1 MQSQILIVEDQAMV
15 QDVLCSFL
23 RQREDFHPTG
33 CKTKSEALALIAENG
48 AYDLTLVDL
57 KLPDASTVQDHAEI
71 VSASDGNPVALLSA
85 NARREDVSIALKM
98 GMKGYLSKRMPA
110 NELLEAVQTLLD
122 GESYLPKTDE
132 NTFAMRETD
141 ILMDSLSDL
150 EKEILGLMKLG
161 LSNAEISGELKI
173 RTNHIAKSV
182 TDIYRKI
189 GVRTRLQAVTLA
201 HI

>member
-141 ILMDSLSDL
+141 ILMDSLSNL

-189 GVRTRLQAVTLA
+189 GVRTRLQAVTLV

>member
-1 MQSQILIVEDQAMV
+1 MV
-15 QDVLCSFL
+15 QDVLCFFL

-48 AYDLTLVDL
+48 PYDLTLVDL
-57 KLPDASTVQDHAEI
+57 KLPDANTVQDHAEI

-110 NELLEAVQTLLD
+110 NEFLKAVQTLLD
-122 GESYLPKTDE
+122 GESYLPKIDK
-132 NTFAMRETD
+132 NTFVIRETD

-161 LSNAEISGELKI
+161 LSNAGISGELKI

>member
-1 MQSQILIVEDQAMV
+1 
-15 QDVLCSFL
+15 
-23 RQREDFHPTG
+23 
-33 CKTKSEALALIAENG
+33 
-48 AYDLTLVDL
+48 
-57 KLPDASTVQDHAEI
+57 
-71 VSASDGNPVALLSA
+71 
-85 NARREDVSIALKM
+85 
-98 GMKGYLSKRMPA
+98 MKGYLSKRIPA

-182 TDIYRKI
+182 TDIYRKF

>member
-85 NARREDVSIALKM
+85 NARREDVSIALKI
-98 GMKGYLSKRMPA
+98 GIKGYLSKRMPA

>member
-85 NARREDVSIALKM
+85 NARREDVSIALKI

>member
-189 GVRTRLQAVTLA
+189 GVRTRLQAVTLV

>member
-1 MQSQILIVEDQAMV
+1 MQSEILIVEDQAMV
-15 QDVLCSFL
+15 QEVLCSFL
-23 RQREDFHPTG
+23 CQREDFHPTG
-33 CKTKSEALALIAENG
+33 CKTKSEALALIAKNG

-122 GESYLPKTDE
+122 GENYLPKIDE
-132 NTFAMRETD
+132 NTFVIRETD
-141 ILMDSLSDL
+141 ILMDLSL
-150 EKEILGLMKLG
+150 I
-161 LSNAEISGELKI
+161 
-173 RTNHIAKSV
+173 HI
-182 TDIYRKI
+182 
-189 GVRTRLQAVTLA
+189 
-201 HI
+201 